1 MGGSLRVGRVL
12 GFEVRLDYSWF
23 LVLAIFTAG
32 LGWAVFPSVYE
43 VRPPASWVLGFGAT
57 LLLFASVL
65 VHELAH
71 AVAARRCGV
80 AVQSITLFLFGG
92 IAQIKD
98 DPPSPRAE
106 VLIAAAGPLVSVL
119 VGLAALGASLAA
131 PESRLL
137 APAVVLTNYV
147 GWANILLA
155 VFNMVPGFPLDGG
168 RLLRGVLWA
177 VTGNF
182 RLATRWASA
191 AGQLFGAVLMAY
203 GLIFR
208 VLLAHQPGGFWL
220 VFVGWFLY
228 SAARAAYEQH
238 VLRHALHGLAAS
250 SLMASDVPQVD
261 ADLRVPGFVDQYV
274 LRYDQPAYPVVRDGE
289 MTGLIVV
296 DDVRKLDRELWG
308 VTSIG
313 VLART
318 PDTMPAIDDSVDAW
332 DAVLEMTERDLPRLL
347 VLREGELVGFLS
359 RDSVGQAIRRRLDRR
374 FARRGDRTARF
385 INRERARSRG
395 WAP

>member
-1 MGGSLRVGRVL
+1 MGGSLRVGSVL

-23 LVLAIFTAG
+23 LVLVIFTVG
-32 LGWAVFPSVYE
+32 LGWTVFPSVYDI
-43 VRPPASWVLGFGAT
+43 RPPASWVLGFVAT
-57 LLLFASVL
+57 LLLFGSVL
-65 VHELAH
+65 IHELAH

-80 AVQSITLFLFGG
+80 AVQAITLFLFGG
-92 IAQIKD
+92 VAQIKD

-106 VLIAAAGPLVSVL
+106 LLIAAAGPLVSLL

-131 PESRLL
+131 PEARLL
-137 APAVVLTNYV
+137 APAVVLTNYL
-147 GWANILLA
+147 GWTNILLA

-177 VTGNF
+177 VTGNL

-191 AGQLFGAVLMAY
+191 AGQLFGGALIVY
-203 GLIFR
+203 GLVFR

-238 VLRHALHGLAAS
+238 VLRHALLGLAAS

-274 LRYDQPAYPVVRDGE
+274 LRYDQPAYPVLRDGE
-289 MTGLIVV
+289 MTGVVLV
-296 DDVRKLDRELWG
+296 DDVRKLDRDLWG

-318 PDTMPAIDDSVDAW
+318 PEDTATIPDTTDAW

-347 VLREGELVGFLS
+347 VVREGELIGFLS
-359 RDSVGQAIRRRLDRR
+359 RESVGQALRRRLDRR
-374 FARRGDRTARF
+374 AAGRGGRTAAF
-385 INRERARSRG
+385 INRERARTRG